1 MNEDSRLKQLL
12 KNIPFKQLAAGGG
25 IFILVLIVITAYYY
39 ITTPANIIIVTT
51 AEFPKGLA
59 TSFTPDHLTDY
70 SVAYLQ
76 RMINEADSQ
85 EVADATLLEGLGP
98 RPAKQTIIPRALS
111 NPPSPIF
118 DIEWRGV
125 SLNFCRKLG
134 MSLKAKGYLELGVVG
149 SPPGD
154 GWHFTAFLKDGSNSA
169 PRSAGSAPRDGS
181 SCHDFENCASDL
193 TEQVLQVL
201 DSRRLLNVYIKRK
214 TKDANRGIL
223 ELYKTIPE
231 SSLQAEDLVAWGN
244 AFFGLDQF
252 DEALQK
258 YQQALEKDP
267 HSCSAQVARG
277 FVYYSRPHG
286 AELLRD
292 LQRAEQDFRAGLSCE
307 PRNEYTLT
315 SLCHTLL
322 RQWANAPNPDA
333 QKLEEAR
340 QQCEM
345 ALEIN
350 PQFVKA
356 AVNLGY
362 VLYRQQRYEASLS
375 LFDQLSH
382 RYPTHGALFLNYG
395 FLEYREYLRNKK
407 ADMLKQATS
416 HTLKAWNLDPRSDI
430 AAVNLGYFYYELGDI
445 VQAVDFWTKANA
457 LLPNDA
463 DCLAGLALGKEKL
476 RERKAALDLLAQ
488 AFQIDPNYRDPVYL
502 VKNNNWSDRAAQDLT
517 KLIRLTNRSHH

>member
-1 MNEDSRLKQLL
+1 MNTQSPFKRLL
-12 KNIPFKQLAAGGG
+12 KKIPFKQVVAGGG
-25 IFILVLIVITAYYY
+25 IFVLLLIGITAFYY
-39 ITTPANIIIVTT
+39 ITTPANTIIVTT
-51 AEFPKGLA
+51 AEFPSGLS
-59 TSFTPDHLTDY
+59 TSFTPDHLTDH

-76 RMINEADSQ
+76 RMINEAESG
-85 EVADATLLEGLGP
+85 EVSDPTFLEGLGP

-111 NPPSPIF
+111 NPPSPF
-118 DIEWRGV
+118 YKIEWRGV

-134 MSLKAKGYLELGVVG
+134 MSLKAKGFLELGVVG
-149 SPPGD
+149 TPPLD
-154 GWHFTAFLKDGSNSA
+154 GWRFTAFLKDASNSA
-169 PRSAGSAPRDGS
+169 PRSAGSAPRNGG
-181 SCHDFENCASDL
+181 SCHDFENCANDL

-201 DSRRLLNVYIKRK
+201 DSRRLLNVYIRRK
-214 TKDANRGIL
+214 TPESNRGIL
-223 ELYKTIPE
+223 ELYKIIPN
-231 SSLQAEDLVAWGN
+231 SSLQAEDFVAWGN

-286 AELLRD
+286 TQLLPD

-322 RQWANAPNPDA
+322 KQWANSKNPEA
-333 QKLEEAR
+333 QKLEEAKN
-340 QQCEM
+340 QCET

-356 AVNLGY
+356 SVNLGY

-375 LFDQLSH
+375 LFDQLSN
-382 RYPTHGALFLNYG
+382 RYPTHSALFLNYG
-395 FLEYREYLRNKK
+395 FLEYLEFLRTKK
-407 ADMLKQATS
+407 EDMLKQAAS
-416 HTLKAWNLDPRSDI
+416 HTLKAWNLNPQSDI
-430 AAVNLGYFYYELGDI
+430 AALNLGYFYYELGDI
-445 VQAVDFWTKANA
+445 VQAVEFWNKAQA

-463 DCLAGLALGKEKL
+463 ECLAGLALGKEKL
-476 RERKAALDLLAQ
+476 GDRKTALNLLAQ
-488 AFQIDPNYRDPVYL
+488 AIQIDANYRDPVYL
-502 VKNNNWSDRAAQDLT
+502 VKNNNWSDRAAKDLT
-517 KLIRLTNRSHH
+517 KLIRLTHRN